1 MDRAGTKREIIQSP
15 TELDG
20 SGGAPP
26 KRARN
31 NQSQN
36 QQNDPNQQQQNNQ
49 QQFQTIQ
56 LPIRYQDMPVSTTV
70 TIQLI

>member
-15 TELDG
+15 TDLD
-20 SGGAPP
+20 GGAPP

-31 NQSQN
+31 TQSQN
-36 QQNDPNQQQQNNQ
+36 QTQNDPNQQQNQQQQNQ

-56 LPIRYQDMPVSTTV
+56 LPIRYQDMQVC
-70 TIQLI
+70 